1 MKQNDMP
8 MTRICVVMFMAVLS
22 AAVSAGRTASS
33 SGGMNDPAADED
45 RLLVMFWNLENMFD
59 YRDSGTVESDAEF
72 SSFGQRRWTKRRFYT
87 KCNAV
92 AKSIL
97 WIADREGRLPD
108 VIGVAEVENAF
119 VVRSIISATALKKYG
134 YRMVHFDSPDRRGI
148 DVALLYREDVF
159 EKLSARPCHIYV
171 NCGRLS
177 AEQGGGSGKAGS
189 QPEQEKPVHDDT
201 ECVTRQAE
209 LMRTRDILS
218 VSLRHRADGS
228 TYHFLV
234 NHHPS
239 KYGGAKA
246 SEGRRRIAMQRL
258 RELCDSLY
266 AAGGDVSGGA
276 GAACDRVSGTM
287 PRSGIGENRDVRII
301 AMGDFNDTPSRG
313 PFDVLCGGDRQSETG
328 VRNRSGADRC
338 GIVPGRNAMVN
349 LGNAL
354 EAEGEG
360 TIRYGGKWELIDMF
374 IVSQSLAG
382 KSSGL
387 DGVERSRSRM
397 EVARIPFLMTRD
409 NTHVGDRPLRT
420 YSGPRY
426 TGGVSDHCPVI
437 LTIAPLADDF

>member
-8 MTRICVVMFMAVLS
+8 MTRICVVMFVAVLS

-33 SGGMNDPAADED
+33 SGGRNDPAADED

-59 YRDSGTVESDAEF
+59 YRNSGTVESDAEF

-87 KCNAV
+87 KCNAI

-119 VVRSIISATALKKYG
+119 VVRSIIGSAALKKYG

-159 EKLSARPCHIYV
+159 EMLSARPCHIYV

-177 AEQGGGSGKAGS
+177 AEHGGGSGKAGG
-189 QPEQEKPVHDDT
+189 QPEQEKPVHDDA

-218 VSLRHRADGS
+218 VSLRHRADGR

-276 GAACDRVSGTM
+276 GAACGRVSGTM

-313 PFDVLCGGDRQSETG
+313 PFDILCGEEGRQENDG
-328 VRNRSGADRC
+328 RNGPDAERC
-338 GIVPGRNAMVN
+338 GVGPGRNVMIN
-349 LGNAL
+349 LGCAL
-354 EAEGEG
+354 ETAGEG

-374 IVSQSLAG
+374 IVSCSLAG
-382 KSSGL
+382 GASGRD
-387 DGVERSRSRM
+387 DGKGSRSRM
-397 EVARIPFLMTRD
+397 EVVKVPFLMARD
-409 NTHVGDRPLRT
+409 NTHVGDRPFRT

-426 TGGVSDHCPVI
+426 IGGVSDHCPII
-437 LTIAPLADDF
+437 LTIKPQ